1 MKTNVVIVDASLLL
15 MMKNSTFDL
24 LTDYFAFVRLS
35 FDPYATT
42 HQSLAFSSPPRC
54 LV

>member
-1 MKTNVVIVDASLLL
+1 MKTNVVTVDASLLL
-15 MMKNSTFDL
+15 MMKNSNFDL

-35 FDPYATT
+35 FDTYAAT
-42 HQSLAFSSPPRC
+42 HQSLAFSSLPGC